1 MIIEFEN
8 QINVSVQIGD
18 IAYYAKLS
26 ASGGYDV
33 SNDIF
38 EIGKISE
45 IQRLVSPYSITIP
58 TANLSSNPAPDVND
72 FIMFL
77 KDTRV
82 NTSGIKGYFA
92 KAKFINDSNQ
102 PAELFAVSSEI
113 NESSK

>member
-1 MIIEFEN
+1 MTIEFEN

-18 IAYYAKLS
+18 IAYYAELS

-38 EIGKISE
+38 EIGE
-45 IQRLVSPYSITIP
+45 IEFINRTTKPYSIVCDT
-58 TANLSSNPAPDVND
+58 NLLAADVENN

-92 KAKFINDSNQ
+92 KAKFTNDSNDT
-102 PAELFAVSSEI
+102 AELFAVSSEI

>member
-18 IAYYAKLS
+18 VAYYSKLT

-33 SNDIF
+33 SNDVF

-45 IQRLVSPYSITIP
+45 IQRISPYSITIP
-58 TANLSSNPAPDVND
+58 TANLLNNPAPDDGD

>member
-1 MIIEFEN
+1 MKIEFEN

-26 ASGGYDV
+26 PSGGYDV

-38 EIGKISE
+38 EIGKIAE
-45 IQRLVSPYSITIP
+45 IQRLTSPYSIVCD
-58 TANLSSNPAPDVND
+58 NLSNNPAPDVND

-92 KAKFINDSNQ
+92 KAKFTNDSNET
-102 PAELFAVSSEI
+102 AELFAVSSEI